1 MNREE
6 SINELKKIEYAIY
19 DLLHCGKFN
28 SNEWDLL
35 YDIAAELNIQRLKI
49 EKNKYIVNDYECE
62 VNDNEFNEI

>member
-1 MNREE
+1 MTREE
-6 SINELKKIEYAIY
+6 SINELKKIEYDFY

-49 EKNKYIVNDYECE
+49 ERNKYFVNDNECE
-62 VNDNEFNEI
+62 VNDDEFDEI